1 MINLEPIPSKIQR
14 RLKQKQNVLG
24 RKTREFNIGEA
35 QTSGD
40 LPELS
45 FDMLATRTPFI
56 RMTSGLEEP
65 VVLMGGELLETADE
79 SLLDVKM
86 NLAQGYNE
94 IYGQRLYIKNEN
106 ELFDDNY
113 EPDIGGYNELRRPI
127 PGVKSVSAEFL
138 GGSKATRRATINW
151 SCWSFEDID
160 RLTPHFLQHGHSILV
175 EWGWV
180 YSKKQLEN
188 LVNFRNLT
196 GFEGG
201 TIKPDVYANYR
212 DTIVNEFGDI
222 DVMAGVISNYEY
234 TTREDGGFD
243 CQTIITSL
251 GVNLFNRVEK
261 NKEVSDNSVVI
272 DLSRVFNDK
281 ERKIEFNTNTSFKA
295 FLAYIDRYIA
305 TVFENE
311 VLGKKLL
318 NQKFTNNFG
327 EKTPDILYYS
337 PNEYVIKY
345 RREDKSSLDPN
356 AVFQQTIYRIDDVWV
371 RWGWFEDNILSQF
384 TTLTNKDG
392 QIVAKFRSVEE
403 NLDDEENSTA
413 KYQSTQIRNHKYL
426 ETIDFNKYILPGQ
439 FYPLKSREVEGLDKT
454 IRGDKHDTIDIATIV
469 NNTKNFEPFST
480 GIDSNNTTRAKS
492 FGQVPSD
499 TNGGGSHGFLRN
511 MLINTSM
518 IKDAFGVQTK
528 NRDDKNFKIE
538 PMNINQGIQ
547 TLFKNINGVGG
558 LSMWN
563 FVIKQDETDD
573 ERLKIIDDSTTFID
587 FNSPEPLSNKKT
599 KTFFKDDL
607 NIDGEPGIFY
617 FPVWQ
622 TDSIV
627 KGQNISARIPSALQI
642 ATMYGA
648 NTGVTLKEPNNVASN
663 HEPAGVIAGAVGSNN
678 VDKRFVGSDIA
689 IRNRHAIGPKESE
702 DENELNVQ
710 SKTKI
715 LDFLLTDETVQKEL
729 TTSNTTMA
737 KERDAKALSN
747 VQLALHESVRE
758 KFKDDVKKPVPT
770 IEYLSEDDLN
780 FILSDKALPELF
792 ALIDIGEIT
801 KELKETGVEEQAA
814 LNKADDELLRGMKL
828 AFEKVRNDFLQGL
841 GGKYRDSVMKENF
854 LNAMKDKITYTL
866 TTAND
871 NMPILIPLELEL
883 EIDGI
888 GGIYPGNSFHS
899 TYLPKRYQ
907 DKSVFQIVSVN
918 HEVSEVGWKVTLIG
932 KMRTSISKVLPTTK
946 EEFSQEDV
954 SINALKFKFLEDLIN
969 AAPESV
975 KEQNQKNAD
984 FVEDVVTLTSYGT
997 PIGQAV
1003 VIYNKIARKI
1013 SRFFD

>member
-24 RKTREFNIGEA
+24 RKTREFDIGQA

-40 LPELS
+40 LRELS

-65 VVLMGGELLETADE
+65 VVLMGGELKRTPEEETDLTLP
-79 SLLDVKM
+79 S
-86 NLAQGYNE
+86 GYDE
-94 IYGQRLYIKNEN
+94 IYGARRLINE
-106 ELFDDNY
+106 
-113 EPDIGGYNELRRPI
+113 GASNELRRPV
-127 PGVKSVSAEFL
+127 PGLKSVSAEFL
-138 GGSKATRRATINW
+138 GGTKATRRATISW

-160 RLTPHFLQHGHSILV
+160 RLTPHFLQHGHSVLV

-261 NKEVSDNSVVI
+261 NKEVGDNSVVV
-272 DLSRVFNDK
+272 DLSKVFNDK

-305 TVFENE
+305 GVFENE
-311 VLGKKLL
+311 VLGKELSDKSFRTGRDSNAPL
-318 NQKFTNNFG
+318 T
-327 EKTPDILYYS
+327 LYHS
-337 PNEYVIKY
+337 PNEYLVKY
-345 RREDKSSLDPN
+345 RQVDDSRRSSSR
-356 AVFQQTIYRIDDVWV
+356 AIYRIDDVWV

-392 QIVAKFRSVEE
+392 QIVARFRSVEE
-403 NLDDEENSTA
+403 TLDDGENSTA

-426 ETIDFNKYILPGQ
+426 ETIDFNSYILPGQ
-439 FYPLKSREVEGLDKT
+439 FYPLKSREVEGLETRIK
-454 IRGDKHDTIDIATIV
+454 GDRDLDISIATIV
-469 NNTKNFEPFST
+469 NNKDNFKPFST
-480 GIDSNNTTRAKS
+480 GIDNNKTTRAES
-492 FGQVPSD
+492 FGQVDSD

-518 IKDAFGVQTK
+518 IKEAFGVQTK
-528 NRDDKNFKIE
+528 KRNKNFKIE
-538 PMNINQGIQ
+538 PMNINQGIE

-563 FVIKQDETDD
+563 FIIKQDETDD

-587 FNSPEPLSNKKT
+587 FNSPEPLSSKKT

-627 KGQNISARIPSALQI
+627 KGQNITARIPSALQI

-648 NTGVTLKEPNNVASN
+648 NTGETLKEPNNVASN

-689 IRNRHAIGPKESE
+689 IRNRHAIGPKEGK

-710 SKTKI
+710 NKTKI
-715 LDFLLTDETVQKEL
+715 LDFLLTDKTIQKEL
-729 TTSNTTMA
+729 TNSNSTMA
-737 KERDAKALSN
+737 KERDAKALTN
-747 VQLALHESVRE
+747 VQLALHESVQE

-814 LNKADDELLRGMKL
+814 LNKADDELLRGMTL
-828 AFEKVRNDFLQGL
+828 AFEKVRNNFLENL
-841 GGKYRDSVMKENF
+841 GGKYGRDGVMKGNF

-899 TYLPKRYQ
+899 TYLPERYQ

-918 HEVSEVGWKVTLIG
+918 HDVSESGWKVTLIG
-932 KMRTSISKVLPTTK
+932 KMRTSIAKVLPTTK

-969 AAPESV
+969 EAPKSV
-975 KEQNQKNAD
+975 KEANQKSAD
-984 FVEDVVTLTSYGT
+984 FVEDVSALTYYGT

-1003 VIYNKIARKI
+1003 VIYNKISRKI

>member
-65 VVLMGGELLETADE
+65 VVLMGGELKRTPEEETDLTLP
-79 SLLDVKM
+79 S
-86 NLAQGYNE
+86 GYDE
-94 IYGQRLYIKNEN
+94 IYGARRLINE
-106 ELFDDNY
+106 
-113 EPDIGGYNELRRPI
+113 GASNELRRPV
-127 PGVKSVSAEFL
+127 PGLKSVSAEFL

-160 RLTPHFLQHGHSILV
+160 RLTPHFLQHGHSVLV

-272 DLSRVFNDK
+272 DLSKVFNDK

-295 FLAYIDRYIA
+295 FLTYIDRYIA

-318 NQKFTNNFG
+318 NQKFSTNFN
-327 EKTPDILYYS
+327 EKTPDLLYYS

-345 RREDKSSLDPN
+345 RRKDNSSQYGQ
-356 AVFQQTIYRIDDVWV
+356 ATFSQVIYLIDDVWV

-392 QIVAKFRSVEE
+392 QIVARFRSVEE

-426 ETIDFNKYILPGQ
+426 ETIDFNSYILPGQ

-454 IRGDKHDTIDIATIV
+454 IRGDGNDSIDIATIV
-469 NNTKNFEPFST
+469 NDKDNFKPFST
-480 GIDSNNTTRAKS
+480 GIDSSNTKRAES
-492 FGQVPSD
+492 FAQVESD

-518 IKDAFGVQTK
+518 IKAAFGVQTNK
-528 NRDDKNFKIE
+528 KDDTFKIE

-689 IRNRHAIGPKESE
+689 IRNRHAIGPKDGE

-710 SKTKI
+710 NKTKI
-715 LDFLLTDETVQKEL
+715 LDFLLTDKTIQDEL
-729 TTSNTTMA
+729 TKSDNTMA

-792 ALIDIGEIT
+792 GLIDINKIT
-801 KELKETGVEEQAA
+801 KELNETGVEEQAA
-814 LNKADDELLRGMKL
+814 LNKADDEILRGMKL
-828 AFEKVRNDFLQGL
+828 AFEKVRNNFLRGL
-841 GGKYRDSVMKENF
+841 GSKYRGGVMKENF

-975 KEQNQKNAD
+975 KEENQKAAD
-984 FVEDVVTLTSYGT
+984 FVDDVTALTYYGT
-997 PIGQAV
+997 PIGQAA
-1003 VIYNKIARKI
+1003 VIFNKIARKI
-1013 SRFFD
+1013 SRYFD